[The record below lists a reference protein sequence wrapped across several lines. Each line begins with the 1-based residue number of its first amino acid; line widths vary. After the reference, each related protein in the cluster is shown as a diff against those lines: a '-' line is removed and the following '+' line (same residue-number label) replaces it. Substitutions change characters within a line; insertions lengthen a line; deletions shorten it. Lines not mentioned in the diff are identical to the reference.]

1 MGGGEKASEEK
12 QKLNTLHLLSILFI
26 SHFLH
31 TQLAL
36 KLNSSYNS
44 VPELPLL

>member
-1 MGGGEKASEEK
+1 MGGGEKASVEK

-26 SHFLH
+26 SSFAFPSYTTC
-31 TQLAL
+31 TQ
-36 KLNSSYNS
+36 SYNS